1 MLCEEVLGF
10 RTAQPKKLA
19 NLSLSETFLAITLH
33 GECLERAPGEISI
46 ATLGERVGNFVRQLQ
61 RDHHVLRVP
70 PPGGRRALYP
80 WSKLRAHVSPRG

>member
-1 MLCEEVLGF
+1 
-10 RTAQPKKLA
+10 
-19 NLSLSETFLAITLH
+19 
-33 GECLERAPGEISI
+33 
-46 ATLGERVGNFVRQLQ
+46 VGNFVRQLQ